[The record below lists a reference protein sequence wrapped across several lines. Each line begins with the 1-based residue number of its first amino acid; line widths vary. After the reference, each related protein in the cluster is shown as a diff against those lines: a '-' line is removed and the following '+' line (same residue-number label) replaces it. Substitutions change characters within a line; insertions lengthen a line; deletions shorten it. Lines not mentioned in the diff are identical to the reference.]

1 MPSLARQKNAATP
14 AVKNEIAETVIC
26 PLKPNAQKATMPIIA
41 IIRQT
46 TENFVSIINSGL
58 F

>member
-14 AVKNEIAETVIC
+14 AVKNDAAEADIC
-26 PLKPNAQKATMPIIA
+26 PLKPNAQKATMPSIA

-46 TENFVSIINSGL
+46 FPIFVSIIL
-58 F
+58 FL